1 MYKKV
6 IKFEDYNGQKREM
19 TAYFNLSKAELM
31 EMELST
37 QAGVDEMIRVL
48 IATNDN
54 AKIMQTYKD
63 LILKSYGIK
72 SEDGTRFIKTEKLRE
87 EFEQSAAY
95 SEFFME
101 LLSNPEEQ
109 NKFINGVVS
118 GVNAPNMSED
128 EAIAKLKEL
137 GYDTTRIE
145 EAVKSSESNVVSIEG
160 SADPTK

>member
-6 IKFEDYNGQKREM
+6 IKFEDYNGNQRET
-19 TAYFNLSKAELM
+19 TAYFNLSKAEMM

-37 QAGVDEMIRVL
+37 KAGVEEWLRML

-54 AKIMQTYKD
+54 ATIVQTYKN

-72 SEDGTRFIKTEKLRE
+72 SEDGTRFIKTDKLRE

-101 LLSNPEEQ
+101 LLADPSEQTRFMQNVMSGSNLP
-109 NKFINGVVS
+109 NVD
-118 GVNAPNMSED
+118 VNEGID
-128 EAIAKLKEL
+128 KLKEL
-137 GYDTTRIE
+137 GYDTTAIE
-145 EAVKSSESNVVSIEG
+145 AAMAEKSDKVVSIEKEE
-160 SADPTK
+160 TKNV

>member
-6 IKFEDYNGQKREM
+6 IKFEDYNGNQRET
-19 TAYFNLSKAELM
+19 TAYFNLSKAEMM

-37 QAGVDEMIRVL
+37 KAGVEEWLRML

-54 AKIMQTYKD
+54 ATIVQTYKN

-72 SEDGTRFIKTEKLRE
+72 SEDGTRFIKTDKLRE

-101 LLSNPEEQ
+101 LLADPNEQTRFMQNVLSGSNLP
-109 NKFINGVVS
+109 NVD
-118 GVNAPNMSED
+118 VNEGID
-128 EAIAKLKEL
+128 KLKEL
-137 GYDTTRIE
+137 GYDTTAIE
-145 EAVKSSESNVVSIEG
+145 AAMAEKSDKVVSIEKEE
-160 SADPTK
+160 TKNV